1 MKYTLVKPDGT
12 PAQSH
17 NFDGPAPLIA
27 PNKGRWLPDN
37 PPAYDSL
44 VATLQVVTPIAPIA
58 TEIPYTVVP
67 RPAEQIVFNLTN
79 VVQAFLDATART
91 RNYDGI
97 LSLCSYAASTHP
109 KFGPDGLA
117 GVAWRDAV
125 WASCYSILADVQAGH
140 RAVPTADE
148 LLAELPAMV
157 WPA

>member
-1 MKYTLVKPDGT
+1 MKHTLVKPDGT
-12 PAQSH
+12 TAQSH
-17 NFDGPAPLIA
+17 DFDGTPPLIS

-44 VATLQVVTPIAPIA
+44 VSTLQVVTPIAADA

-67 RPAEQIVFNLTN
+67 RPADQIVFNLTN
-79 VVQAFLDATART
+79 VVQLYLDATARQ

-97 LSLCSYAASTHP
+97 LSLCSYAASANP
-109 KFGPDGLA
+109 KFGPEGLA

-125 WASCYSILADVQAGH
+125 WASCYAILAAVQVGQ
-140 RAVPTADE
+140 RAMPTADE

>member
-12 PAQSH
+12 IGQSH
-17 NFDGPAPLIA
+17 DFDAAPPLIS

-37 PPAYDSL
+37 PPAYDPL
-44 VATLQVVTPIAPIA
+44 VTTLQVVTPIAADA
-58 TEIPYTVVP
+58 TEIPYTVAP

-79 VVQAFLDATART
+79 VVQAYLDATART

-97 LSLCSYAASTHP
+97 LSLCSYAASAHL
-109 KFGPDGLA
+109 KFGAEGLA

-125 WASCYSILADVQAGH
+125 WASCYSILAEVQTGI
-140 RAVPTADE
+140 RTVPTADE
-148 LLAELPAMV
+148 LMAELPAMV